1 MTTQPT
7 QPEPRTLTRAEKAAL
22 DADLATV
29 ELRLEAAI
37 EVAEGRPEP
46 APRPERDGRLP
57 LDGILRW

>member
-7 QPEPRTLTRAEKAAL
+7 QPEPRILSALEQAAL

-29 ELRLEAAI
+29 ELRLEAAL
-37 EVAEGRPEP
+37 EVAAGRPEP
-46 APRPERDGRLP
+46 AQPKRADRAP